1 MTNNTRTLALTVT
14 IAVGMLSL
22 GFYSKTLYDTFCKLT
37 GFGGTP
43 RVEQNAENLNEIID
57 REIKVSFDTNV
68 SPDLPWSF
76 TPEVRSMT
84 VKMGQNGMAYYS
96 VKNESDQPITGVAT
110 FNVTPVKAA
119 PYFVK
124 TECFCFTDQTIQPG
138 QEVSFPVI
146 FFVDPEMDKSPR
158 HDEVREVYLS
168 YTFFESENQPEPSQ
182 AAGGT
187 AKALD

>member
-1 MTNNTRTLALTVT
+1 MTGNTRTLVLMST

-43 RVEQNAENLNEIID
+43 RVAQYSDNLNEIID

-76 TPEVRSMT
+76 KPEVRSLT
-84 VKMGQNGMAYYS
+84 VKMGQDAMAYYS
-96 VKNESDQPITGVAT
+96 VRNESDKPITGVAT

-138 QEVSFPVI
+138 EEVSFPVI
-146 FFVDPEMDKSPR
+146 FYVDPEMDESPR

-168 YTFFESENQPEPSQ
+168 YTFFESENQPEADVGP
-182 AAGGT
+182 GT

>member
-1 MTNNTRTLALTVT
+1 MRANTKTLALMVL
-14 IAVGMLSL
+14 IATGMLSL

-43 RVEQNAENLNEIID
+43 RIEQDSATLVDIID
-57 REIKVSFDTNV
+57 REITVKFDSNV

-76 TPEVRSMT
+76 KPETTGMT
-84 VKMGQNGMAYYS
+84 VKMGQSGLAYYT
-96 VKNESDQPITGVAT
+96 VRNESDAPITGVAT

-138 QEVSFPVI
+138 EEVSFPVI

-168 YTFFESENQPEPSQ
+168 YTFFESENQPEA
-182 AAGGT
+182 AAGPGT